1 MEDLMISPALLVA
14 VFFLVAL
21 LYSSVGLG
29 GGSSYTALLAAAGA
43 GMHVIPMVSL
53 TLNIIVSS
61 IGSFTF
67 FRHDHARLRL
77 ITPFMV
83 TSIPMAYVGGAL
95 KLPKEYF
102 YWLLLISLLLAA
114 AKIYFPN
121 PAKQLPLGDRGKIL
135 ISLAAG
141 AALGLVAGI
150 VGIGGGIYLVPL
162 VILLGLGTP
171 KEAAA
176 CGSFFIWANSV
187 SGMVA
192 RLQHNPVDLL
202 PYMPLIFAVL
212 GGGLLGSY
220 MGAAKLSPM
229 RMQKMLGSILL
240 VAICFMLRK
249 MKLLY
254 I

>member
-1 MEDLMISPALLVA
+1 MDDLMISPALLA
-14 VFFLVAL
+14 AIFFLVAF

-43 GMHVIPMVSL
+43 GMQVIPMVSL

-61 IGSFTF
+61 IGSLTF
-67 FRHDHARLRL
+67 LRHDHARLRL
-77 ITPFMV
+77 IAPFLAA
-83 TSIPMAYVGGAL
+83 SIPMAYVGGAL
-95 KLPKEYF
+95 RLPKEYF
-102 YWLLLISLLLAA
+102 LWLLLISLLLSAA
-114 AKIYFPN
+114 RIYFPN
-121 PAKQLPLGDRGKIL
+121 PVKQLPLGDRGKIFV
-135 ISLAAG
+135 SLVAG
-141 AALGLVAGI
+141 AVLGLVAGI

-162 VILLGLGTP
+162 VILLGLGSP

-176 CGSFFIWANSV
+176 CGAFFIWVNSV

-192 RLQHNPVDLL
+192 RLQYNPVDLL
-202 PYMPLIFAVL
+202 PYVPLIVAVL

-220 MGAAKLSPM
+220 MGAARFSPM
-229 RMQKMLGSILL
+229 RMQKMLGTILL

-249 MKLLY
+249 MGLLN